1 MRWHETDT
9 ERASEAVRSVWEL
22 NTMMFWVHREK
33 ICQRCWLRRYLTNF
47 GSFYTRTGQWLLFRS
62 RSILKKKKERKKRK
76 RSLAVYSRSS
86 QKCASRLSTCQVLTV
101 IVRVV
106 RAAGIVRMSVC
117 LPGAQR
123 CQWFLRLKQIY
134 SGSSFF
140 FFWGCAWHHLFSS
153 SSFAPSS
160 SP

>member
-62 RSILKKKKERKKRK
+62 RSILKKKKEKKK
-76 RSLAVYSRSS
+76 KKIPGGLQSELSEVCQQTLNLSS
-86 QKCASRLSTCQVLTV
+86 SDCNCACCASCRDREDVGLLTWCPEMPV
-101 IVRVV
+101 IFKIK
-106 RAAGIVRMSVC
+106 AD
-117 LPGAQR
+117 LF
-123 CQWFLRLKQIY
+123 W
-134 SGSSFF
+134 FF
-140 FFWGCAWHHLFSS
+140 FFFFLGCAWHHLFSS